1 MAGDRSANKASGQ
14 TGKGGMVRCLNLKVI
29 AGLAAAGLA
38 IWAVAPN
45 TGLGFLPFLLIL
57 ACPLSMWFM
66 MRGMSGMNRAGGSE
80 PARTTGRTPANAALP
95 GESLTELKARLAR
108 LDAEK
113 EAISDALSLREADK
127 AVTQKQRAAGNG
139 R

>member
-66 MRGMSGMNRAGGSE
+66 MRGMSGMNRPDSSE
-80 PARTTGRTPANAALP
+80 PASTTANAALA
-95 GESLTELKARLAR
+95 GESLAELKARLAR
-108 LDAEK
+108 ADAEK
-113 EAISDALSLREADK
+113 EAISDAVSLREADK